1 MKFSDE
7 IILKITLTLMKNV
20 LTKLKSTKAN
30 KNLNFWK
37 FPKDFANILFNI
49 ENVAITSSINYKLRT
64 QIFEIIALVS
74 FQEDDENYSV
84 NILENIIKNIYSK
97 FFINII
103 TIIIFKKLD
112 KENLEFL
119 EQYLKE
125 KDQVDHL
132 VKKII
137 DEDKQL
143 IKFIFFYSN
152 ETP

>member
-112 KENLEFL
+112 KENLVIIFRDNIGV
-119 EQYLKE
+119 LKTLT
-125 KDQVDHL
+125 QL
-132 VKKII
+132 RILKIF
-137 DEDKQL
+137 
-143 IKFIFFYSN
+143 IKLRSRN
-152 ETP
+152 